1 MLRIDTCRNE
11 STLTSEYGALRISLI
26 NKFRTV
32 YSQNSFF
39 WVYVHERVIAGLR
52 VDVAGS

>member
-39 WVYVHERVIAGLR
+39 WVYMHERVIAGLR